1 MRETCRQAADQEL
14 LWAVWAS
21 LPGCEVKEITTPPV
35 CQSSEKS
42 GELQRTE
49 CGNVNAEGKKP
60 AAELPWEV
68 TERDEEGEGLLE
80 QMLVQ
85 GQV

>member
-1 MRETCRQAADQEL
+1 M
-14 LWAVWAS
+14 
-21 LPGCEVKEITTPPV
+21 
-35 CQSSEKS
+35 
-42 GELQRTE
+42 
-49 CGNVNAEGKKP
+49 NAEGKKP